1 MSRPSRASGLRP
13 GVPFLLVHLAVGA
26 VVLVGASPVALGVAL
41 LSYVARMF
49 GITAFYHRYF
59 SHRSFRCSRPVQFA
73 GAVLGAAAAQ
83 RGPLWWAAHHR
94 QHHRTTDR
102 PGDPHSPREGFWHAH
117 LLWLFDP
124 ANQATH
130 LELVPDLARYREL
143 RVLDRFHHLVP
154 ALTALATFGLG
165 AGLAA
170 AWPGLHTSGW
180 QVLVWGFVVSTVALY
195 HSTFAV
201 NSVAHRFGRRRFATR
216 DDSRNNAVVAVLTL
230 GEGWHNNHH
239 RFPRSAH
246 QGMGRF
252 ELDPTWLGLRLLAR
266 LGLVG
271 DLQTVPPR
279 ALARAATE
287 VSSRAGLGTEGPAP
301 RRPRPAPGTGRP
313 GRSSRLPRG
322 SQPRLPR
329 GQLLPPRAPV
339 PLEPP
344 PSTP

>member
-1 MSRPSRASGLRP
+1 MSRQGRAGGLRP
-13 GVPFLLVHLAVGA
+13 GVPFLLVHLAVLA
-26 VVLVGASPVALGVAL
+26 VVAVGVSPVALGVAL
-41 LSYVARMF
+41 VSYLARMF

-124 ANQATH
+124 ANQGTR
-130 LELVPDLARYREL
+130 LDLVPDLAQYREL

-154 ALTALATFGLG
+154 TLTALATFGLG

-180 QVLVWGFVVSTVALY
+180 QVLVWGFLVSTVALY

-201 NSVAHRFGRRRFATR
+201 NSVAHRFGRRRFVTR
-216 DDSRNNAVVAVLTL
+216 DDSRNNAVVALLTL

-239 RFPRSAH
+239 RFPRSAR
-246 QGMGRF
+246 QGMGRL

-266 LGLVG
+266 LGLVR
-271 DLQTVPPR
+271 DLQTVPAR
-279 ALARAATE
+279 ALALAATE
-287 VSSRAGLGTEGPAP
+287 LSPRAGPEVANHAP
-301 RRPRPAPGTGRP
+301 PRPRPAPATGRP
-313 GRSSRLPRG
+313 DRSSRPPRG
-322 SQPRLPR
+322 PRPR
-329 GQLLPPRAPV
+329 RPRARLLPPRAPV

-344 PSTP
+344 SSAP